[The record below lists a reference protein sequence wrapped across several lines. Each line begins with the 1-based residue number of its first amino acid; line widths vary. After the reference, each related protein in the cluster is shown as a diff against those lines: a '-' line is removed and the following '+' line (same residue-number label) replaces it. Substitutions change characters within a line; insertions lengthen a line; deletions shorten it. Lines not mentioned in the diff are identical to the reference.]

1 MLKEVVR
8 RMEMFPIFLKLEG
21 RACLV
26 VGAGTIAAPKI
37 ESLLR
42 AGGAVTVVAPRVA
55 AEVEAQASAGVLTLV
70 RREFAE
76 ADLDGVFLVV
86 AATDVQAVNHA
97 VAEAARVRGILCNS
111 VDDPPDCDF
120 FYPSVVRRGD
130 LQIAIS
136 TAGKSP
142 ALAQRLRQEVDQLL
156 APDVGAWLDQ
166 LGETRE
172 RILAAYS
179 SGEERKQALHL
190 LARRESCDPAACP
203 VQRTLDTLLPHNDRL
218 LPRKGEDA
226 AAGGELG
233 QG

>member
-1 MLKEVVR
+1 
-8 RMEMFPIFLKLEG
+8 MFPIFLKLEG
-21 RACLV
+21 RPCLV

-42 AGGAVTVVAPRVA
+42 TGGAVTVVASRVSD
-55 AEVEAQASAGVLTLV
+55 EVEAHARAGTLTLL

-76 ADLDGVFLVV
+76 PDLDGAFLVV
-86 AATDVQAVNHA
+86 TATDVQPVNHA
-97 VAEAARVRGILCNS
+97 VAEAARARGILCNS

-142 ALAQRLRQEVDQLL
+142 ALAQRLRQEVDALL
-156 APDVGAWLDQ
+156 APDMGAWLDR

-172 RILAAYS
+172 RILAAYPAS
-179 SGEERKQALHL
+179 EERKQALHL
-190 LARRESCDPAACP
+190 LARRESCDRAACP
-203 VQRTLDTLLPHNDRL
+203 VQRTLDTLLPQNDRL

-233 QG
+233 EE